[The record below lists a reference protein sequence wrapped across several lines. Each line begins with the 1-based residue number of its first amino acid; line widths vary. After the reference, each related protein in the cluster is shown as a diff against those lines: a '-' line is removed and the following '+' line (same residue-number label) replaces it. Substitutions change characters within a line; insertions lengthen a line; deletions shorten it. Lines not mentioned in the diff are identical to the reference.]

1 MQLGNKHKKAPW
13 FVRRFFN
20 ISIRLI
26 DVYACVRVL
35 YLSPGEISNGIKR
48 DFNQIDPMTENSLT
62 ENDWD
67 KSALCTTR
75 GSTHLVNPGIKADHG
90 YQYFRIKQQYRDTHQ

>member
-1 MQLGNKHKKAPW
+1 MQLGNKHRKPPW

-26 DVYACVRVL
+26 DVYAYVRV
-35 YLSPGEISNGIKR
+35 EISNGIKR

-67 KSALCTTR
+67 KSALCAFPKVILKLLRLKFLT
-75 GSTHLVNPGIKADHG
+75 LVNCC
-90 YQYFRIKQQYRDTHQ
+90 YRFVDSS